1 MQFKYIK
8 NIAEDNSEATILLYN
23 QIGSTV
29 DGNGNITYGIDGSSF
44 AWEMQYLQDKCKK
57 INVRINSIGG
67 SVLDGYAIISSIINS
82 KVPCDT
88 YIDGLAASI
97 AGVIAISGKKVY
109 MMDYGTLMLHN
120 PQGGG
125 DKALLDL
132 VKDTLVKLFSNRT
145 SQDAEVVSKMMDK
158 ETWMGANEAKEKGMV
173 DEIISS
179 GKKIKIKESESLYN
193 MALIYNKLINPKK
206 NMNLIT
212 NKLGLDENSSEDV
225 IVSKIEELSNSLE
238 EANRIAEEA
247 KAENERIKSE
257 LDAAKEQLTTIE
269 AEKEAHKNAEIE
281 AMVNSFNVKEE
292 DRERI
297 VNLAKVD
304 FEAVK
309 NMLSKQT
316 VKEPVKVF
324 DFKNVVTA
332 KGTEDRS
339 AWTIRDWEKKDPAG
353 LAKIKNSTPEVY
365 NEMFNAHYKKK

>member
-8 NIAEDNSEATILLYN
+8 NIAEDSSEATILLYD
-23 QIGSTV
+23 QIGSTING
-29 DGNGNITYGIDGSSF
+29 DGTISYGIDGSSF
-44 AWEMQYLQDKCKK
+44 AKEMQYLQDKCNK

-125 DKALLDL
+125 DRALLDL
-132 VKDTLVKLFSNRT
+132 VKDTLVTLFSNRT
-145 SQDAEVVSKMMDK
+145 SQDAEIVSKMMDK
-158 ETWMGANEAKEKGMV
+158 ETWMCAVEAKEKGMV

-179 GKKIKIKESESLYN
+179 GKKIKIRESESLYN

-206 NMNLIT
+206 KMNLIT
-212 NKLGLDENSSEDV
+212 NKLGLDENSSEEV
-225 IVSKIEELSNSLE
+225 IVSKIEELSNLV
-238 EANRIAEEA
+238 EEA

-257 LDAAKEQLTTIE
+257 LASAQEQLSTIE
-269 AEKEAHKNAEIE
+269 AEKEAHKLAEIE
-281 AMVNSFNVKEE
+281 EMVNSFNVKEE
-292 DRERI
+292 DKEATI
-297 VNLAKVD
+297 ELAKVN

-324 DFKNVVTA
+324 DFKNVVTP

-339 AWTIRDWEKKDPAG
+339 TWTIRDWEKKDPKG
-353 LAKIKNSTPEVY
+353 LANIKNSTPEVY
-365 NEMFNAHYKKK
+365 NEMFNAHYKKQK

>member
-1 MQFKYIK
+1 MNFKYIK
-8 NIAEDNSEATILLYN
+8 NIADDCSEATILLYN
-23 QIGSTV
+23 QIGCTV
-29 DGNGNITYGIDGSSF
+29 DGDGNITYGIDGSSF

-67 SVLDGYAIISSIINS
+67 SVLDGYAIISSILNS

-125 DKALLDL
+125 DTALLNL
-132 VKDTLVKLFSNRT
+132 VKDTLVTIFSNRT
-145 SQDAEVVSKMMDK
+145 SQDAEMVSKMMDK
-158 ETWMGANEAKEKGMV
+158 ETWMGANEAKQKGMV

-179 GKKIKIKESESLYN
+179 GKNIKISESESLYN

-206 NMNLIT
+206 KMNLIT
-212 NKLGLDENSSEDV
+212 NKLGLDENSSEEV
-225 IVSKIEELSNSLE
+225 VVSKIEELKNLV
-238 EANRIAEEA
+238 EEA

-257 LDAAKEQLTTIE
+257 LASAQEQLTTIE

-281 AMVNSFNVKEE
+281 AMVNSFNLKEE
-292 DRERI
+292 EKESAI
-297 VNLAKVD
+297 KLAKID
-304 FEAVK
+304 FDGVK
-309 NMLSKQT
+309 NMLSKST

-324 DFKNVVTA
+324 DFKNVVTP

-339 AWTIRDWEKKDPAG
+339 TWNIRDWEKKDPKG
-353 LAKIKNSTPEVY
+353 LAEIKNNTPEVY
-365 NEMFNAHYKKK
+365 NEMFNSHYKKQK